1 MPVDA
6 AAPPALL
13 NPPRKRDWHTW
24 WTLIRHAGE
33 AWIDD
38 FAPSMG
44 AALSY
49 YTVFSIAP
57 LLVIVIAVAGLFFD
71 ANVAHEQIFSEMG
84 AIIGTSTAKS
94 LEAILQN
101 ATETGRSGWT
111 AVVGVIFMLIGATS
125 VLAELQSSLDRIWRT
140 PSAHS
145 VGGWW
150 GVLRTR
156 LLSFSMILVL
166 VFLLMVSLVIS
177 AALVAFGQWG
187 TARFEHWGTV
197 LEGANIAF
205 AFAVTALLFA
215 MIYKLLP
222 RERIGW
228 RDVWMGAL
236 VTAALFTLGKF
247 LIGLYIGKAG
257 VADAYGA
264 AGSLV
269 VLLVWVYYSAQIFL
283 LGAEFTWVYAY
294 TIGSRA
300 GQTPPGA
307 ASLPPAASAARS

>member
-1 MPVDA
+1 MT
-6 AAPPALL
+6 AAPDASPS
-13 NPPRKRDWHTW
+13 PKRVRPRKRDWRTW
-24 WTLIRHAGE
+24 WRLARRAVD
-33 AWIDD
+33 AWLDD

-57 LLVIVIAVAGLFFD
+57 LLVIVIALVGLFYGAD
-71 ANVAHEQIFSEMG
+71 AAHKHIFSELG
-84 AIIGTSTAKS
+84 QILGTSTAES
-94 LEAILQN
+94 LEAILKN
-101 ATETGRSGWT
+101 ASDSRRSGWT
-111 AVVGVIFMLIGATS
+111 AALGILFMLIGATS
-125 VLAELQSSLDRIWRT
+125 VLAELQSSLDRIWRA
-140 PSAHS
+140 PAPGSLP
-145 VGGWW
+145 GWW
-150 GVLRTR
+150 GFIRMR

-166 VFLLMVSLVIS
+166 VFLLMVSLVVS
-177 AALVAFGQWG
+177 ASLAAVGRWG
-187 TARFEHWGTV
+187 TTRFEHWGAV
-197 LEGANIAF
+197 LDVLNVSVGYL
-205 AFAVTALLFA
+205 VTAILFA

-222 RERIGW
+222 RERVGW
-228 RDVWMGAL
+228 GDVWMGAL

-294 TIGSRA
+294 TLGSRA
-300 GQTPPGA
+300 GEPIPEA
-307 ASLPPAASAARS
+307 RDVPRASTQP